1 MSNFTITQQP
11 VRILNGTQSDGVTLT
26 NVGNL
31 VVYVAND
38 SAATTIS
45 QPLDIG
51 GSMYFEPYSELWGT
65 VNSTTMNGQLSGTF
79 SASDRFNNP
88 TPGIS
93 FIGSFP
99 TTTVGGDVNFDFDL
113 GSSLGSQFKAFKI
126 VVRFPNSGFSPTT
139 AGNYE
144 YSVGA
149 DLNFQGQNQQSL
161 YSSILIDTSVLP
173 VTNLAPAYVIVPLT
187 TATSGTLFITP
198 PANTAAAGELVMDV
212 YGLANAPAQVIAWS
226 NPILCLSTVWKQ
238 KGNTYYYEI
247 ASTATFTTVLLP
259 AMGANFTIGATATNA
274 ATLAGQNLVIQTFT
288 ATPATT
294 ATKYSWDSP
303 LIAFTAGGQTLA
315 NQRTY
320 TTTPGLPLAI
330 RINTNLSTITDI
342 RIWIQNNAQIG
353 A

>member
-26 NVGNL
+26 NVGNV

-45 QPLDIG
+45 QPIDIG

-99 TTTVGGDVNFDFDL
+99 TTGAGLATTWDFDL
-113 GSSLGSQFKAFKI
+113 GASLGSQFKAFKV
-126 VVRFPNSGFSPTT
+126 VVRFPNSGITPTT
-139 AGNYE
+139 AGDYE
-144 YSVGA
+144 YTVGGK
-149 DLNFQGQNQQSL
+149 LNFQGSEQQSL
-161 YSSILIDTSVLP
+161 TSSILIDNTVLP
-173 VTNLAPAYVIVPLT
+173 IKNLAPAYVIVPLT
-187 TATSGTLFITP
+187 TATSGTLFISP
-198 PANTAAAGELVMDV
+198 PTNTAAAGELVMDV
-212 YGLANAPAQVIAWS
+212 YGLSNAPAQLIAWS
-226 NPILCLSTVWKQ
+226 DPSITLNTNWKP
-238 KGNTYYYEI
+238 KGNSWYYDI
-247 ASTATFTTVLLP
+247 ASTSATTSVFLP
-259 AMGANFTIGATATNA
+259 AMGANFTIGATGTVAVA
-274 ATLAGQNLVIQTFT
+274 AGQSVIIQTFT

-294 ATKYSWDSP
+294 ATKYNWDAVLLSF
-303 LIAFTAGGQTLA
+303 AAVGTLA
-315 NQRTY
+315 AQRTFY
-320 TTTPGLPLAI
+320 TSPGLPLVITINPNAI
-330 RINTNLSTITDI
+330 AMTNI